1 MALLSWGKCGIET
14 TTSTDG
20 APAAS
25 AMWKEIDVPK
35 DTTTKLTPTAGT
47 ETEAL
52 EEGGD
57 LVDSRTEKNKYQF
70 EFDHFV
76 KKGKRRAWEDN
87 DGIIAGEHAFRVT
100 PEDEECEG
108 IQIDRC
114 TLRVEESYTTADGI
128 MLHYVAKVLKPKTG
142 KMVKP
147 YFKNASQ
154 GVSAQ
159 SDTTIK
165 SK

>member
-1 MALLSWGKCGIET
+1 MSELSWGKPVIET
-14 TTSTDG
+14 TTSTNG

-25 AMWKEIDVPK
+25 ATWTAIDTPK
-35 DTTTKLTPTAGT
+35 DATTKLTPTAGT
-47 ETEAL
+47 ETEAV

-57 LVDSRTEKNKYQF
+57 VVDSRTGKNKYVF

-76 KKGKRRAWEDN
+76 KKGKTRPWEDN
-87 DGIIAGEHAFRVT
+87 DGIIAGEHAFRLT
-100 PEDEECEG
+100 PEDEDCEG

-128 MLHYVAKVLKPKTG
+128 MLHYVAKVLKPATG

-147 YFKNASQ
+147 YFKNGA
-154 GVSAQ
+154 
-159 SDTTIK
+159 K
-165 SK
+165 N

>member
-1 MALLSWGKCGIET
+1 MSVLSWGKPGIET

-25 AMWKEIDVPK
+25 ATWTAIDTPK

-47 ETEAL
+47 EVEAV

-57 LVDSRTEKNKYQF
+57 VLDSRTGKNKYVF

-76 KKGKRRAWEDN
+76 KKGKTRPWEDT
-87 DGIIAGEHAFRVT
+87 DGIIAGEHAFRLT
-100 PEDEECEG
+100 PEDEDCEG

-128 MLHYVAKVLKPKTG
+128 MLHYVAKVLKPATG

-147 YFKNASQ
+147 YFKNGA
-154 GVSAQ
+154 
-159 SDTTIK
+159 K
-165 SK
+165 N

>member
-1 MALLSWGKCGIET
+1 MALLSWGKCAIET
-14 TTSTDG
+14 TASVDG
-20 APAAS
+20 APNEET
-25 AMWKEIDVPK
+25 WKGVDVPK
-35 DTTTKLTPTAGT
+35 DSTTKLTPTAGT

-57 LVDSRTEKNKYQF
+57 LVDSRTGKNKYQF

-76 KKGKRRAWEDN
+76 KKGKKRAWEDN
-87 DGIIAGEHAFRVT
+87 DGLIEGEHAFRVT

-114 TLRVEESYTTADGI
+114 TLRLEDSYSTADGI
-128 MLHYVAKVLKPKTG
+128 LLHYVAKILKPKTG

-147 YFKNASQ
+147 YFKK
-154 GVSAQ
+154 GSAPA
-159 SDTTIK
+159 
-165 SK
+165 